1 MRYKNRA
8 RLVSVLLLTL
18 VLSCSVLSTAASAA
32 SKSDATHSIW
42 MKSGKDVT
50 VTSPSGGTRKYHCYS
65 QKIKGDYYYSSYG
78 CITTA
83 VSIAASGFGKYVSP
97 KKIHKGS
104 SSSVY
109 SEKYALKK
117 IKAKYRKAAIS
128 LRLASQILTDMGI
141 PNKRVNSFS
150 SASAIKQIRNHLK
163 AGKPVIVKVS
173 KKTYKGIHFTVRHHA
188 LVLIGLKGDTVVFVN
203 PWGGKINHS
212 TIGKVH
218 KNINLTVPQLVKKLM
233 FSSKKHTK
241 RAYVTNP
248 KDGGGY
254 ILVG

>member
-1 MRYKNRA
+1 MKYKNRA
-8 RLVSVLLLTL
+8 RLLSVLLLTL
-18 VLSCSVLSTAASAA
+18 ILSCSVLSTAASAE
-32 SKSDATHSIW
+32 SKSDATQSIW
-42 MKSGKDVT
+42 KKSGKDIT
-50 VTSPSGGTRKYHCYS
+50 VTSPSGSKRKYHCYS
-65 QKIKGDYYYSSYG
+65 QKIKGDYYYSAYG

-83 VSIAASGFGKYVSP
+83 VSISESGFGKYASP
-97 KKIHKGS
+97 KQIHKGS

-150 SASAIKQIRNHLK
+150 ANAAINEIRNHLK

-173 KKTYKGIHFTVRHHA
+173 KKTYNGIRFTVRHHA

-212 TIGKVH
+212 SIGKVH
-218 KNINLTVPQLVKKLM
+218 KNINLTVPQLVTKLM
-233 FSSKKHTK
+233 FSSKKHVNS
-241 RAYVTNP
+241 AYVSKP